1 MAWLRLVGGTVL
13 AGLVSCASAAP
24 PAPKRAPEYPLNCA
38 GIVVGMSTER
48 DVRRMYGDGL
58 FAKDEGHGGGWYY
71 VDPGRKVTLHL
82 EIGEGRYIE
91 SVSYSRGVRLPA
103 NSPRALARAT
113 TSRLTATEFCGVGVR
128 LGVSPARLIAQLG
141 QPRSD
146 RRSGTTREL
155 RFETNYERSPY
166 VLDYEAEFR
175 FTNDRLV
182 YVRLYNG
189 E

>member
-13 AGLVSCASAAP
+13 TGLVSCVAAAA
-24 PAPKRAPEYPLNCA
+24 PAPKRPPDYPLNCA
-38 GIVVGMSTER
+38 GIVVGISTER

-58 FAKDEGHGGGWYY
+58 FAKDEGHGGGRYY
-71 VDPGRKVTLHL
+71 VDPGRKVTLHV
-82 EIGEGRYIE
+82 ETGVDHYIE
-91 SVSYSRGVRLPA
+91 SVTYGHGVHLPSK
-103 NSPRALARAT
+103 SPRDLTRAT
-113 TSRLTATEFCGVGVR
+113 TSRLAATEFCGVGIR
-128 LGVSPARLIAQLG
+128 LGVSPARLRAQLG
-141 QPRSD
+141 PPKSD
-146 RRSGTTREL
+146 RRSGATREL

-166 VLDYEAEFR
+166 VLDYEAEFH